1 MEVLMSKM
9 IKRALLWTCAALGCV
24 TISFATLIFWPEPL
38 FAYSLQA
45 GKIIVASDRP
55 IPAVGG
61 ERVIHDCEGL
71 LDRSPLKAERHEYR
85 LHVTNA
91 RWRQQLVFL
100 LHPDALGFVYP
111 PYLGGNAF
119 LTGADFNTGRF
130 VHGGYFGTPPRT
142 LAYLCAHELTHV
154 VEAEHVGVGRFW
166 VPEWAWEGLAD
177 YVGIEHRETFEQ
189 LRDALGDRPDD
200 AAMRVKYGSYP
211 RYRLLVTYFIE
222 KKGWTADQLLAT
234 RLTTDA
240 AIQIMNADGG

>member
-1 MEVLMSKM
+1 MEVLMSKV
-9 IKRALLWTCAALGCV
+9 IKRALFWACAALGCV
-24 TISFATLIFWPEPL
+24 ALSLAALIFWPEPL

-61 ERVIHDCEGL
+61 ERFLHDCEGL

-85 LHVTNA
+85 LYVTNA
-91 RWRQQLVFL
+91 RWRQRLVFL
-100 LHPDALGFVYP
+100 LHPDALGFVNP

-130 VHGGYFGTPPRT
+130 VHGGYIGVPPRT

-154 VEAEHVGVGRFW
+154 IEAEHVGLGRFW

-200 AAMRVKYGSYP
+200 VPMRVKYGSYP

-240 AIQIMNADGG
+240 AIHVMNSDGG